1 MNDVPANRQ
10 AALLAPFVTSL
21 PLTGLLLSIIP
32 DGTKQHKRHEGKKRK
47 STFWKYDMKRHP
59 ASTAVPRR
67 MVAASSIILV
77 QS

>member
-1 MNDVPANRQ
+1 MHTFSVHPAEKNLGQVFKEWLKMNS
-10 AALLAPFVTSL
+10 ALFSL
-21 PLTGLLLSIIP
+21 R
-32 DGTKQHKRHEGKKRK
+32 HKRHEGKKRK